1 MLAST
6 GPTMRH
12 GFNGGTSSGIRARR
26 RRSRWICVKRLR
38 VSVCYGPRIKVVA
51 AWWRAPLGREL
62 TRVERERKGWEG
74 SRRRRGRSRGRREKG
89 RRSRKRKSDVQG
101 EEGRKSEVKA
111 DRYSRADQVAEA
123 RAVASAPKPDTLWGR
138 QPWASETGFCFCFH
152 SSILRESSSVRPSST
167 LAFSLV
173 PGCLFGCHPS
183 SVFSPSIRVFL
194 HRYLS
199 PVPSRL
205 DFFFSLR
212 AFYFFFPRHGGTAK
226 PPSLLCPRCLPLLRL
241 STPIVWHN
249 RKGEF
254 VNLH

>member
-74 SRRRRGRSRGRREKG
+74 SRRRRGRREKG

-101 EEGRKSEVKA
+101 EEGRESEVKA

-123 RAVASAPKPDTLWGR
+123 RAVASAPKPGTLWGR

-152 SSILRESSSVRPSST
+152 SSILRESSSARPSST
-167 LAFSLV
+167 LAFF
-173 PGCLFGCHPS
+173 PGSRLPVRLPSFFCLFAFDPCLSSSISFTGPFSSRLFFLPPCFLLFLPS
-183 SVFSPSIRVFL
+183 SRGHGETPFRYRVPDAYPFC
-194 HRYLS
+194 
-199 PVPSRL
+199 
-205 DFFFSLR
+205 
-212 AFYFFFPRHGGTAK
+212 G
-226 PPSLLCPRCLPLLRL
+226 SLL
-241 STPIVWHN
+241 
-249 RKGEF
+249 G
-254 VNLH
+254 